1 MLDVT
6 EQKPNQALKA
16 LVAMLGKEAKE
27 CGLPIIGKFLKDRQA
42 QIKFYKPYNQL
53 GFFCVNNGT
62 PIELINTY
70 VTCCYNVAIGPSILV
85 QRTQCQKGLIMY
97 FKVNGIMAIK
107 KHIDVD
113 ICQSNSKIV

>member
-27 CGLPIIGKFLKDRQA
+27 CGLPIIGKFFKDRQA

-53 GFFCVNNGT
+53 GFFLCEQRNSYR
-62 PIELINTY
+62 TY
-70 VTCCYNVAIGPSILV
+70 QHLGHVLL
-85 QRTQCQKGLIMY
+85 QCGNWSFNPCSKNSMSKGLDY
-97 FKVNGIMAIK
+97 V
-107 KHIDVD
+107 V
-113 ICQSNSKIV
+113 QS